1 MRYIKTYNNFKHQK
15 LNEGIVFNI
24 LTIQNIVK
32 PQTLEALKSL
42 SVDATPQDVI
52 TWIKSTILNTKSDTF
67 LVKKMIEEL
76 RVNGGVGGSF
86 LPKGY
91 HGMASA
97 VDATQFD
104 YADTTYYKFMQ
115 GVFDPEFGVFS
126 DQDDIKNRTV
136 NFTGQKN
143 DPTHCGL
150 FFIQQLFQKKFGN
163 NKVPYAVVEYCI
175 KQIRK
180 SVAQKIKYIQESK
193 RPEFIDEFQPRIG
206 GETKIEV
213 EDEKIPPGCFKEEAA
228 NTCVPELKQI
238 LVKCGGRDLYKN
250 GMSPADESKIL
261 KPIAQ
266 KKRLAFYNYFTTQVY
281 SQFKVAL
288 NELQNEDVTKYL
300 EESGINA
307 QSGKQ
312 TYKVGDEVV
321 YLRKD
326 KTMDDWNGL
335 KDFQQDKLDEEPASK
350 IVGVGNITELEG
362 DNIKIEYKSGEF
374 VDKVSDDIIRKI
386 KKSEEPEPEEKSEE
400 KTGEKTDEEEKEVQS
415 EK

>member
-1 MRYIKTYNNFKHQK
+1 MKYLQTYQIFK
-15 LNEGIVFNI
+15 LNRIDEGIVFNV

-32 PQTLEALKSL
+32 SPTIEALKSL

-52 TWIKSTILNTKSDTF
+52 SWIKSTILSTKSDTF

-91 HGMASA
+91 HGVSSA
-97 VDATQFD
+97 IDATQFD

-115 GVFDPEFGVFS
+115 GVFDSEFGVFA

-163 NKVPYAVVEYCI
+163 NKVPYAVAEYCI
-175 KQIRK
+175 KQVRK

-193 RPEFIDEFQPRIG
+193 RPDFIDDFQPRIG
-206 GETKIEV
+206 GEEKFEV
-213 EDEKIPPGCFKEEAA
+213 KDEKIPPGCFKQEAA
-228 NTCVPELKQI
+228 VVNVPELKQI
-238 LVKCGGRDLYKN
+238 LIKCGGRDLYKN
-250 GMSPADESKIL
+250 GMSAADESKIL

-281 SQFKVAL
+281 SQFNAAL
-288 NELQNEDVTKYL
+288 NELQDEDVTKYL
-300 EESGINA
+300 EESGIDA

-312 TYKVGDEVV
+312 TYKVDDEVV

-326 KTMDDWNGL
+326 KTIDDWNGL

-350 IVGVGNITELEG
+350 IVGVGNITEVEG

-374 VDKVSDDIIRKI
+374 VNKSSDDIIRKI
-386 KKSEEPEPEEKSEE
+386 KKSEEPEPEEEDVE
-400 KTGEKTDEEEKEVQS
+400 KTEEEDKKE
-415 EK
+415 K